1 MFFDDAP
8 LTHNPR
14 SKKKP
19 IYVPKFVAS
28 VPRVKREVSYFT
40 DSELEAAAG
49 GTLIYDSECY
59 KNYWSVAFKHVE
71 TQKVVYFEL
80 SAGSALERDK
90 LEWVMKNFRVVSFNG
105 KKYDNIMIWCAIQG
119 WHNTALKNLSDEVI
133 RQGYNAIDLERDH
146 NIRIPRF
153 DDIDLFPVCPV
164 NKNTSLK
171 KYAARLHAK
180 RLQDLPYSIDTLL
193 SEEEADNVKHYCI
206 NDLDN
211 TISLW
216 LKLQPEIK
224 LRIEMSAE
232 YGIDL
237 RSLSDAQIAEK
248 IFNSELKKITGK
260 WPGKPTIKRNH
271 TFEYQWLPELTFALP
286 QLKQLADDICNSTFG
301 LNPDNNRPELPKAL
315 QDRLLT
321 VGNTTYAFGMGGLHS
336 QEKSVCHT
344 TEDGKYYLIDIDAAS
359 FYPTM
364 ILNQRLFPKHLGEAF
379 LVIYRK
385 LVDRRLKAK
394 PIAKNKDKLY
404 SDLEAFAAKVVSDS
418 IKVTINGSFGK
429 LGDPYSTIFAPELMV
444 QITISG
450 QLWLLKLIE
459 MMTLNGF
466 NVVSGN
472 TDGIILKVEVERREE
487 MRGVIKEFE
496 QLSKFAMEET
506 YYKGTYSKDVNNYF
520 AVYDKPTGPKPTDRY
535 KVKGVYCERGSTGD
549 TVLSK
554 DPETLI
560 CSDAAIEYIL
570 TGKPLEETIAECK
583 DIKRFVQVAASNNGI
598 GMQKGEQFLGKV
610 VRWYFAEGETGCIT
624 NSKTGG
630 MVPSTTGGIPLMDL
644 PETLPTD
651 LDYAFYVTRATQYL
665 QQLGVLPSVGKQTN
679 QAALFA

>member
-1 MFFDDAP
+1 MFFEDKP

-19 IYVPKFVAS
+19 VYIPKFVAS
-28 VPRVKREVSYFT
+28 VPRVKRDVQYFT
-40 DSELEAAAG
+40 DMELSDAKGA
-49 GTLIYDSECY
+49 TLVYDSECY
-59 KNYWSVAFKHVE
+59 KNYWSVAFKCVE
-71 TQKVVYFEL
+71 TKRVVYFEL
-80 SAGSALERDK
+80 SAGATLDKVK
-90 LEWVMKNFRVVSFNG
+90 LEWVMKNFRIVSFNG
-105 KKYDNIMIWCAIQG
+105 KKYDNAMIWCAIRG
-119 WHNTALKNLSDEVI
+119 WNNTALKTLSDDIVKNN
-133 RQGYNAIDLERDH
+133 YTAIDLEREH
-146 NIRIPRF
+146 NIRVPRF
-153 DDIDLFPVCPV
+153 DDIDLFPVAPV

-180 RLQDLPYSIDTLL
+180 RLQDLPYAITAQLTQD
-193 SEEEADNVKHYCI
+193 EADHVKHYCI

-211 TISLW
+211 TLLLW
-216 LKLQPEIK
+216 NKLQPEIR

-237 RSLSDAQIAEK
+237 RSFSDAQIAEK

-260 WPGKPTIKRNH
+260 WAERPKIKHGYR
-271 TFEYQWLPELTFALP
+271 FQYQWLPELSFELP
-286 QLKQLADDICNSTFG
+286 QLKQLADDICESWFG
-301 LNPDNNRPELPKAL
+301 LNPDNNRPQLPSSL
-315 QDRLLT
+315 EDRLLT
-321 VGNTTYAFGMGGLHS
+321 VGNTVYAFGMGGLHS

-344 TEDGKYYLIDIDAAS
+344 TEDGKYFLIDIDAAS

-379 LVIYRK
+379 LIIYRK
-385 LVDRRLKAK
+385 LVERRLKAK
-394 PIAKNKDKLY
+394 PIAKNKEKLY
-404 SDLEAFAAKVVSDS
+404 SDLEAAAAKVISDS

-459 MMTLNGF
+459 MMTLANI

-472 TDGIILKVEVERREE
+472 TDGIIVKVEVEKRNE
-487 MRGVIKEFE
+487 MRAVIKRFE
-496 QLSKFAMEET
+496 QLSKFDMEET

-520 AVYDKPTGPKPTDRY
+520 AVYDKPTGPNPTDRY
-535 KVKGVYCERGSTGD
+535 KVKGIYCERGSTGD

-554 DPETLI
+554 DPETLV

-570 TGKPLEETIAECK
+570 TGKPLEQSILECK
-583 DIKRFVQVAASNNGI
+583 DIRRFVQVAASNNGI

-610 VRWYFAEGETGCIT
+610 VRWYFAEDETGHIT

-630 MVPSTTGGIPLMDL
+630 MIPDTTGGKPLMDM
-644 PETLPTD
+644 PDELPTD
-651 LDYAFYVTRATQYL
+651 LDYNFYVERSTKYL
-665 QQLGVLPSVGKQTN
+665 QQLGVLPTIGKQSN
-679 QAALFA
+679 QAALF

>member
-1 MFFDDAP
+1 MFFNDAP

-19 IYVPKFVAS
+19 VYIPKFVAS
-28 VPRVKREVSYFT
+28 VPRVKRDVQYFT
-40 DSELEAAAG
+40 DMELSDAKGA
-49 GTLIYDSECY
+49 TLVYDSECY
-59 KNYWSVAFKHVE
+59 KNYWSVAFKCVE
-71 TQKVVYFEL
+71 TKRVVYFEL
-80 SAGSALERDK
+80 SACATLDKAK
-90 LEWVMKNFRVVSFNG
+90 LEWVMKNFRIVSFNG
-105 KKYDNIMIWCAIQG
+105 KKYDNAMIWCAIRG
-119 WHNTALKNLSDEVI
+119 WNNTALKTLSDDIVKNN
-133 RQGYNAIDLERDH
+133 YTAIDLEREH
-146 NIRIPRF
+146 NIRVPRF
-153 DDIDLFPVCPV
+153 DDIDLFPVAPV

-180 RLQDLPYSIDTLL
+180 RLQDLPYAITAQLTQD
-193 SEEEADNVKHYCI
+193 EADHVKHYCI

-211 TISLW
+211 TLLLW
-216 LKLQPEIK
+216 NKLQPEIR
-224 LRIEMSAE
+224 LRIEMSVE

-237 RSLSDAQIAEK
+237 RSFSDAQIAEK

-260 WPGKPTIKRNH
+260 WAERPKIKHGYR
-271 TFEYQWLPELTFALP
+271 FQYQWLPELSFELP
-286 QLKQLADDICNSTFG
+286 QLKQLADDICESWFG
-301 LNPDNNRPELPKAL
+301 LNPDNNRPQLPSSL
-315 QDRLLT
+315 EDRLLT
-321 VGNTTYAFGMGGLHS
+321 VGNTVYAFGMGGLHS

-344 TEDGKYYLIDIDAAS
+344 TEDGKYFLIDIDAAS

-379 LVIYRK
+379 LIIYRK
-385 LVDRRLKAK
+385 LVERRLKAK
-394 PIAKNKDKLY
+394 PIAKNKEKLY
-404 SDLEAFAAKVVSDS
+404 SDLEAAAAKVISDS

-459 MMTLNGF
+459 MMTLANI

-472 TDGIILKVEVERREE
+472 TDGIIVKVEVERRNE
-487 MRGVIKEFE
+487 MRAVIKRFE
-496 QLSKFAMEET
+496 QLSKFDMEET

-520 AVYDKPTGPKPTDRY
+520 AVYDKPTGPNPTDRY
-535 KVKGVYCERGSTGD
+535 KVKGIYCERGSTGD

-554 DPETLI
+554 DPETLV

-570 TGKPLEETIAECK
+570 TGKPLEQSILECK
-583 DIKRFVQVAASNNGI
+583 DIRRFVQVAASNNGI

-610 VRWYFAEGETGCIT
+610 VRWYFAEDETGHIT

-630 MVPSTTGGIPLMDL
+630 MIPDTTGGKPLMDM
-644 PETLPTD
+644 PDELPTD
-651 LDYAFYVTRATQYL
+651 LDYNFYVERSTKYL
-665 QQLGVLPSVGKQTN
+665 QQLGVLPTIGKQSN
-679 QAALFA
+679 QAALF